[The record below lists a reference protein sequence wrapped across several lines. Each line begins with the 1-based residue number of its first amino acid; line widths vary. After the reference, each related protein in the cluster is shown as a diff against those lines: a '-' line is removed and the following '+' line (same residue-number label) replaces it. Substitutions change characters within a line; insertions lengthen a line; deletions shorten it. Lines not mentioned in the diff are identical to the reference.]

1 MIAANS
7 WLDEAVAELENDGYV
22 PHQPETSSQPYSW
35 DNAPWNPT
43 HVTVRVLDYV
53 REEFRAGA
61 AGERWSLPS
70 TYDVAKSCIRG
81 AGNTKSCRLALRHL
95 RLLELVGEIIRVHDP
110 AVIEE
115 DGIPPH
121 HCTFWALPD
130 SGLAVEDA
138 EDFEPMALNR
148 LGFTDDAWA
157 AMKPWQRNLIR
168 NIEQADMAPNSRI

>member
-1 MIAANS
+1 MIAS
-7 WLDEAVAELENDGYV
+7 DLWLDDAIEELENDGYV

-70 TYDVAKSCIRG
+70 TYDVAVSCIRG
-81 AGNTKSCRLALRHL
+81 AGNTKSCRLAMRHL
-95 RLLELVGEIIRVHDP
+95 RLLEMVGEIIRVHDP
-110 AVIEE
+110 AVAEE
-115 DGIPPH
+115 DGIPLR
-121 HCTFWALPD
+121 HCTYWALPN
-130 SGLAVEDA
+130 SGLMA
-138 EDFEPMALNR
+138 EDNDEPEPQEPLNR
-148 LGFTDDAWA
+148 YGFTDERWA

-168 NIEQADMAPNSRI
+168 DIERAELVSDSD